1 MLGKAKKSDDDG
13 ILACWQRF
21 KSAGD
26 QAAREALI
34 VHYAPLVKYVANRIA
49 ATLPAT
55 VERQDLISY
64 GIFGL
69 IDAIEKFE
77 PERGIRFE
85 TYALARIKGAILDGL
100 RAMDWVPYLLRQKA
114 RELEEAYASIEAR
127 TGRPATDEEVCQV
140 LGLTKKQFYNLLR
153 KASAA
158 CLVSLDDL
166 LQGDKHGDNKTRL
179 LDWIEDSSS
188 PDPIA
193 FLELKE
199 QQRILAE
206 AINRLPEKEKTVIAL
221 YYYEGLTLKE
231 IGRVLGVS
239 ESRVS
244 QLHTRAI
251 LRMRGYLNRKRKKL
265 S

>member
-1 MLGKAKKSDDDG
+1 MLGKARNKDDSK
-13 ILACWQRF
+13 ILACWQKF
-21 KSAGD
+21 KSTGD

-34 VHYAPLVKYVANRIA
+34 VHYAPLVKYIANRIA

-55 VERQDLISY
+55 VQREDLISY

-77 PERGIRFE
+77 PERGIKFE

-100 RAMDWVPYLLRQKA
+100 RAMAWVPYLLRQKA
-114 RELEEAYASIEAR
+114 RELEEAYATIEAR
-127 TGRPATDEEVCQV
+127 TGRPATDEEVCDY
-140 LGLTKKQFYNLLR
+140 LGLSKKQLYSLLR
-153 KASAA
+153 KTSAV

-166 LQGDKHGDNKTRL
+166 LQGDKNGDNRARL
-179 LDWIEDSSS
+179 IDWIEDSSS

-193 FLELKE
+193 SLELKE

-206 AINRLPEKEKTVIAL
+206 AINRLPEKEKMVIAL

-231 IGRVLGVS
+231 IGKVLGVS

-251 LRMRGYLNRKRKKL
+251 LRMRGYLNRKRKRI